1 MINTTNAW
9 VMMNRVDYNLQA
21 LHLKQGFGFAYTFL
35 NKQKM
40 EG

>member
-1 MINTTNAW
+1 MINTTYAW
-9 VMMNRVDYNLQA
+9 MMNNRVDYIQKA
-21 LHLKQGFGFAYTFL
+21 LHLEQGFGFAYTFL